1 MVASLDESVGNI
13 TKALKE
19 AGMFNNS
26 VIVFTTDNGGA
37 PAGFDWLVRSLIYN
51 HLANTTYFY
60 ADSREWPMSLRHRQV
75 HMCVKLTTV
84 EDCGPKVESTI
95 KGVVLRAPLFPNV
108 PTTLRICN

>member
-37 PAGFDWLVRSLIYN
+37 PAGFDWLV
-51 HLANTTYFY
+51 
-60 ADSREWPMSLRHRQV
+60 HRF
-75 HMCVKLTTV
+75 T
-84 EDCGPKVESTI
+84 
-95 KGVVLRAPLFPNV
+95 
-108 PTTLRICN
+108 TTLQIQRIFMLIAESSS

>member
-37 PAGFDWLVRSLIYN
+37 PAGFDWLV
-51 HLANTTYFY
+51 HWFT
-60 ADSREWPMSLRHRQV
+60 
-75 HMCVKLTTV
+75 
-84 EDCGPKVESTI
+84 
-95 KGVVLRAPLFPNV
+95 
-108 PTTLRICN
+108 TTLQIQRIFMLIAESGSWACGTGKYMRVWSRQQGKIVDRR

>member
-37 PAGFDWLVRSLIYN
+37 PAGFDWLV
-51 HLANTTYFY
+51 H
-60 ADSREWPMSLRHRQV
+60 
-75 HMCVKLTTV
+75 
-84 EDCGPKVESTI
+84 
-95 KGVVLRAPLFPNV
+95 
-108 PTTLRICN
+108 